1 MELNKNNGNWEK
13 DAPALAAVERTNPF
27 TVPLNY
33 FENMQDQLQSRMAIT
48 ESSGE
53 GGNTRFT
60 VPDGYFDT
68 LSDRIMSTVK
78 AESFK
83 KEMSET
89 GFSIPDNYFV
99 NLEESII
106 KKADALNAAQSKTV
120 RRLIPA
126 WMKYAAAACITAVTG
141 SVIFFSQQNNTL
153 ESKLSKIPEND
164 IVTYLQAYSDTGDF
178 PVIIE
183 NLEKNIVA
191 TETGSSL
198 SDQEIEQYLESTL

>member
-33 FENMQDQLQSRMAIT
+33 FEDMQDQLQSRMAIA
-48 ESSGE
+48 ESCKDHEDTS
-53 GGNTRFT
+53 FA
-60 VPDGYFDT
+60 VPEGYFDE
-68 LSDRIMSTVK
+68 LSDRIMSTIK

-83 KEMSET
+83 EEMSGS
-89 GFSIPDNYFV
+89 GFSVPHNYFA
-99 NLEESII
+99 NLEERII
-106 KKADALNAAQSKTV
+106 TKADGLNAAPSKTV
-120 RRLIPA
+120 RRLVPV
-126 WMKYAAAACITAVTG
+126 WMNYAAAACIAVVTG

-164 IVTYLQAYSDTGDF
+164 IVTYLQIYSDTGDF
-178 PVIIE
+178 PVIVE
-183 NLEKNIVA
+183 NLEKNVA
-191 TETGSSL
+191 SKNSSDL

>member
-13 DAPALAAVERTNPF
+13 DAPALAAVERANPF

-33 FENMQDQLQSRMAIT
+33 FEDMQDQLQSRIAIA
-48 ESSGE
+48 ESSRTSK
-53 GGNTRFT
+53 NTSFT
-60 VPDGYFDT
+60 VPEGYFDT
-68 LSDRIMSTVK
+68 LGDRIMSTVK

-83 KEMSET
+83 EEMSES
-89 GFSIPDNYFV
+89 GFSVPDNYFV

-106 KKADALNAAQSKTV
+106 KKADALNAAPSKTV
-120 RRLIPA
+120 RRLVPV
-126 WMKYAAAACITAVTG
+126 WMKYAAAACIAIVTG

-178 PVIIE
+178 PVIVE
-183 NLEKNIVA
+183 NLEKNAVA
-191 TETGSSL
+191 IEIGSSL